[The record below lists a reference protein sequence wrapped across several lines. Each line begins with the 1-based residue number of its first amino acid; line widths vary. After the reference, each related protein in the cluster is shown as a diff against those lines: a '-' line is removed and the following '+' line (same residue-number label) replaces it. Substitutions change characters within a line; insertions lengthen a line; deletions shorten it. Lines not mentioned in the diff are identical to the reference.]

1 MTLAKEE
8 KAPPGMWTANSRPLS
23 LLPEK
28 RHERRL
34 KRRAKVAALKEL
46 NAKQRKA
53 DTPEQKARD
62 ALIAKLQRKLHR
74 RK

>member
-1 MTLAKEE
+1 M
-8 KAPPGMWTANSRPLS
+8 NIQ
-23 LLPEK
+23 
-28 RHERRL
+28 
-34 KRRAKVAALKEL
+34 RRAKAAALKEM

-62 ALIAKLQRKLHR
+62 ALIAKLERKLHR